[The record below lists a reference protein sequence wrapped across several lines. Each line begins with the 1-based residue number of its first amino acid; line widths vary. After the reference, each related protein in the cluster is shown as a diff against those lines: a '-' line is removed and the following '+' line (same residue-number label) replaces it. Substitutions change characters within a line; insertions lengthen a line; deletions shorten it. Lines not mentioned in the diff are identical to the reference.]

1 MIGIGPKARYTDET
15 LNRYT
20 KTNLL
25 YTTDKY
31 MLYQD
36 PTHLGFK
43 FLFEFDQPTSGLLS
57 RYDDV
62 NTAMGY
68 LSRLGDEYRMNYLN
82 KFVTQLENINR
93 KCPWFFQTIEGLDQA
108 WKRGYNEA
116 DFKAALPKDRK
127 ITIGCEES
135 IDLRMTT
142 LMDFYRKACF
152 DWNMRREVVPWNLRT
167 FTVYVYIYEARTINV
182 TGRPSPSGMLD
193 FSKLLGLSDVNKKQ
207 QEENKKLLGKTDDDQ
222 KEGALSQAR
231 SAIQNSVNSIKQD
244 PINGIKNALNP
255 KAVEGIDSIDTRISH
270 VMFKFSKCEWLPD
283 ESSEIFT
290 KVSNIIADRASQKI
304 AFSYRD
310 VSEVNLNNIYSSDLR
325 VRDAIIGQLKLASLD
340 VPYIDD
346 PKKGPGGWS
355 LESVLNNAGVGVLA
369 PFATMAA
376 DAVEKL
382 VASYAG
388 KLLMGNIY
396 GFSLGNALS
405 SAGSVLSGDPT
416 AMVQGASQLIG
427 QLTPSKS
434 LRNKTHKIQDPGQAY
449 YDRIT
454 PNDTTDTAGRI
465 GNAQESSPSLSNRS
479 IDSVDRVGSNEQ
491 NSISLSNNTNDVD
504 QLGNTFD

>member
-1 MIGIGPKARYTDET
+1 
-15 LNRYT
+15 
-20 KTNLL
+20 
-25 YTTDKY
+25 
-31 MLYQD
+31 
-36 PTHLGFK
+36 
-43 FLFEFDQPTSGLLS
+43 
-57 RYDDV
+57 
-62 NTAMGY
+62 
-68 LSRLGDEYRMNYLN
+68 
-82 KFVTQLENINR
+82 
-93 KCPWFFQTIEGLDQA
+93 
-108 WKRGYNEA
+108 
-116 DFKAALPKDRK
+116 
-127 ITIGCEES
+127 
-135 IDLRMTT
+135 
-142 LMDFYRKACF
+142 
-152 DWNMRREVVPWNLRT
+152 
-167 FTVYVYIYEARTINV
+167 
-182 TGRPSPSGMLD
+182 MLD